1 MDMFQKE
8 ITTSQPMDRHEKLK
22 AILHYKLIWHTFIKF
37 SREEQIFLIL
47 K

>member
-8 ITTSQPMDRHEKLK
+8 ITKVNQMGRHEKLK
-22 AILHYKLIWHTFIKF
+22 AILHFKLIWHTFIKF